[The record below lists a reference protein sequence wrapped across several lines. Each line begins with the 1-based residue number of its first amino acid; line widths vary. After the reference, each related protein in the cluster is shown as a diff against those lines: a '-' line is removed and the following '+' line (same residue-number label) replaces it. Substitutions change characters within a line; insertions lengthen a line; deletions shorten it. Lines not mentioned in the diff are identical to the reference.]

1 MVLNLNRIYQGD
13 ARFLLKDIK
22 GNSISCSIWSPPY
35 HTGKEYEKGMS
46 FQEWRD
52 LLREV
57 ITLHFPIIKPG
68 GFVAIN
74 IADILCFQDEKMP
87 RIQAMNLRRQMPWVT
102 RERVL
107 AAAKQHPNLNRYQL
121 AKLLGCSE
129 QTIDRRLHGNNVRG
143 GKYITQ
149 TRTKLVGGIIE
160 EAAADAGLYPYDRR
174 IWVKDPAW
182 QNSKWHTL
190 SYKSV
195 DEFEY
200 IYILWK
206 PGVTVIDRS
215 RLTSEEWG
223 NWGSRGVWFFPS
235 VRANDIHEA
244 MFPLE
249 LPRRLIRLLT
259 SKGETVLDPFIGSG
273 TTGIAAIQAGRNF
286 IGIELVENYARIARA
301 ACRREL
307 QIQRNKQLPIEEGAF
322 GSETIRRTQP
332 KLFDEAKSVRTVD
345 TPTNHISFVSS
356 TYRYLAES

>member
-1 MVLNLNRIYQGD
+1 MALNLNEIYQGD
-13 ARFLLKDIK
+13 ARFLLKDIEE
-22 GNSISCSIWSPPY
+22 NSISCSIWSPPY
-35 HTGKEYEKGMS
+35 HTGKEYEKDMS
-46 FQEWRD
+46 LQEWHD

-57 ITLHFPIIKPG
+57 IRLHFPIIKPG

-87 RIQAMNLRRQMPWVT
+87 RIQAMNVCRQMPGIT

-107 AAAKQHPNLNRYQL
+107 AAMKEYPNLNRYQL

-149 TRTKLVGGIIE
+149 TRVKLVGGIIE
-160 EAAADAGLYPYDRR
+160 EAAIDAGLYPYDRR

-215 RLTSEEWG
+215 RLTPEEWR
-223 NWGSRGVWFFPS
+223 NWGSRAVWFFPS
-235 VRANDIHEA
+235 VRVNDIHEA
-244 MFPLE
+244 RFPLE

-273 TTGIAAIQAGRNF
+273 TTGVAAIREERNF
-286 IGIELVENYARIARA
+286 IGIELAENYVRIARA
-301 ACRREL
+301 ACKREL
-307 QIQRNKQLPIEEGAF
+307 QIQRNKQLPIEEGP
-322 GSETIRRTQP
+322 SESESIRRTQP
-332 KLFDEAKSVRTVD
+332 KFFDEIKPVQTVD
-345 TPTNHISFVSS
+345 IPTRSRISSVPS
-356 TYRYLAES
+356 T